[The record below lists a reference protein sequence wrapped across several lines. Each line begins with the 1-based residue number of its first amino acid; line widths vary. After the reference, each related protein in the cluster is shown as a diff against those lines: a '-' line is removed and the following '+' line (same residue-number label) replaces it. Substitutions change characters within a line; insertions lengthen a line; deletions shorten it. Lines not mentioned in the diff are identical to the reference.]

1 MKKKKTF
8 IRLAA
13 VVLLMALVLA
23 CTVSLDWGR
32 EKEEKSPAEQ
42 TLEALYVDQT
52 AAALPVVV
60 DTVEEESA
68 SVPIIHDLVPG
79 NPGSPDVEKNEI
91 DTENTADTRT
101 ALGDSFRLG
110 NFERPFTESVMAYHP
125 ELDIVKLE
133 LSAGDDFYYFT
144 FILSG
149 PGTDGFGAG
158 YYGVEFDSD
167 YDGRG
172 DYLLWAKS
180 TSSTEWLI
188 DDVMLLEDLN
198 GDVGGLSPVLP
209 DKSPGD
215 GYEHVLFG
223 PEALDDPDVA
233 WVRASG
239 NNIQLAV
246 KRSYIDKNRWY
257 WRAWADAGITDP
269 ARFDYNDQF
278 SEEQAGSP
286 NKNSGMYPIAALSM
300 MDSTCWI
307 AYNLEP
313 TGTELGGCVQIQPTQ
328 EPPPPPTP
336 TEKPPCDCSGT
347 CSSYS
352 GEFCCEYCG
361 CTWYDSPEFKY
372 CAN

>member
-60 DTVEEESA
+60 DTVEEEFA

-328 EPPPPPTP
+328 EPPPPTP